1 VRTGILGTGL
11 IGASM
16 GLGLRHA
23 GWHVVGWDPDAEVS
37 SLALDRGAVDEIQAP
52 DAIGGSVDV
61 VVLAGPPLAVVE
73 GVRSLE
79 TDALVV
85 DVAGVKLP
93 VASASRVRRYVG
105 THPMAGREIS
115 GPAAASAHLFR
126 GATWVV
132 VPGDASETDLALAER
147 MIADLGGRPFRMAAE
162 DHDRAVAAI
171 SHLPQL
177 LASTLMNE
185 ASDRTDALDLV
196 AGSFRDL
203 TRVAASDPAAWVQ
216 LLSANRGPVIDVLED
231 FIDRLQTLA
240 GALSA
245 GDLHMISEQL
255 DRARTARRSLGP
267 RAAAVRVAL
276 ADEPGELARVGHAF
290 DAAGVDIRDLQL
302 RHAPYGGG
310 GVLTVSVRSGDEAA
324 LRSALQQEG
333 LMLAD

>member
-1 VRTGILGTGL
+1 
-11 IGASM
+11 
-16 GLGLRHA
+16 
-23 GWHVVGWDPDAEVS
+23 
-37 SLALDRGAVDEIQAP
+37 
-52 DAIGGSVDV
+52 
-61 VVLAGPPLAVVE
+61 
-73 GVRSLE
+73 
-79 TDALVV
+79 
-85 DVAGVKLP
+85 
-93 VASASRVRRYVG
+93 
-105 THPMAGREIS
+105 
-115 GPAAASAHLFR
+115 
-126 GATWVV
+126 
-132 VPGDASETDLALAER
+132 
-147 MIADLGGRPFRMAAE
+147 
-162 DHDRAVAAI
+162 
-171 SHLPQL
+171 
-177 LASTLMNE
+177 
-185 ASDRTDALDLV
+185 
-196 AGSFRDL
+196 
-203 TRVAASDPAAWVQ
+203 
-216 LLSANRGPVIDVLED
+216 VLED